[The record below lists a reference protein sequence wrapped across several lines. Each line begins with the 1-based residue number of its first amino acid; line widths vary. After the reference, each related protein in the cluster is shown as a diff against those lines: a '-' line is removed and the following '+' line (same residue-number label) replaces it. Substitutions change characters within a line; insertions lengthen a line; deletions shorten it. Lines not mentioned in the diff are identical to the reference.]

1 MDRRWW
7 RQLAVVMD
15 DEGGSGPSRRL
26 LADGGEN
33 GDDDDDDR
41 GDDDD
46 DGGGDGDRSGDD
58 DDNRGEPAPDDD
70 NDDPEGGIEDAS
82 DGEANDEVTD
92 DDVAD
97 AVAQQEQNHSNAEVT
112 PAGEAELA
120 DPKWEKPDL
129 DDIPEFEIRTDEPPV
144 RPNESGGSA
153 DHAREGAPEDPTAGM
168 PNAARS
174 PGAGDSRI
182 ASEGTEG
189 YVVAVE
195 LCARLPEDV
204 RLPEQA
210 ADVVP
215 AAVEA
220 ELEQDIQ
227 SFAAAEFDNPSPHVE
242 ILEFVERDDEIWLR
256 LRLGISPAAFADLDP
271 AEIRSH
277 ALQELEGL
285 L

>member
-1 MDRRWW
+1 MDHRWW
-7 RQLAVVMD
+7 RHWTLEVD
-15 DEGGSGPSRRL
+15 FDEHRSVPPGRL
-26 LADGGEN
+26 VADGGQGGTDDDPDDPDDDGETERT
-33 GDDDDDDR
+33 GDDDDSDDR
-41 GDDDD
+41 GGEAT
-46 DGGGDGDRSGDD
+46 DGTAADEKPEAARTRDQDRS
-58 DDNRGEPAPDDD
+58 N
-70 NDDPEGGIEDAS
+70 
-82 DGEANDEVTD
+82 V
-92 DDVAD
+92 
-97 AVAQQEQNHSNAEVT
+97 EVT
-112 PAGEAELA
+112 PAGETEPA
-120 DPKWEKPDL
+120 DPKWEKPDP
-129 DDIPEFEIRTDEPPV
+129 DDIPEFEIRADEPLT
-144 RPNESGGSA
+144 RPTERSESA
-153 DHAREGAPEDPTAGM
+153 DHTREGAPEDSTAGM
-168 PNAARS
+168 PNVARS
-174 PGAGDSRI
+174 PGGGDSRI

-220 ELEQDIQ
+220 ELEEDIQ

-242 ILEFVERDDEIWLR
+242 VLEFVERDDEIWLR
-256 LRLGISPAAFADLDP
+256 LRLGISPEAFADLDP